1 VASVVAHAPLGCVDY
16 AAMAAAQ
23 GSCPEVQKAAAS
35 PALQTRRLRI
45 HGADILCDVS
55 TGIARPLVP
64 AAFTSAVFAA
74 IHGLAHPGIRAT
86 RRLLSSRFVWR
97 GCAADAARWCRD
109 CQTCQRGKVTR
120 QPAAA
125 TQSIPVPERRFT
137 HLHVDLV
144 GPLPTSADGFKYL
157 FTIIDR
163 STRWV
168 EAIPVKNMEAATIA
182 DALVAGWVSR
192 FGVPAVITSDRGTQF
207 TSAVWEALCSRLQ
220 IQHITTTAFHPCS
233 NGMVERCHRQLKDA
247 LRARSAANDWPDHLP
262 WVLLG
267 LRAAPKE
274 DSAISS
280 AEMVLGDPLVLP
292 GQPPIAVEPPP
303 PSQRSY
309 RDALMEGPT
318 RHVPTRPLPPAHT
331 GLPAALA
338 ACTSVYVRR
347 GGTLPP
353 FAPLYAGPYAV
364 LERGEKVFR
373 LQVGDREEAVS
384 VDRLKPHT
392 GAEPV
397 QPAAPP
403 RRGRPP
409 GSAASSTAA
418 ACGRQR

>member
-1 VASVVAHAPLGCVDY
+1 MCR
-16 AAMAAAQ
+16 Q
-23 GSCPEVQKAAAS
+23 GWPGRWC
-35 PALQTRRLRI
+35 
-45 HGADILCDVS
+45 
-55 TGIARPLVP
+55 RPLVP
-64 AAFTSAVFAA
+64 AAFRSAVFAA

-86 RRLLSSRFVWR
+86 RRLVSSRFVWR
-97 GCAADAARWCRD
+97 GCAADTAGWCRD
-109 CQTCQRGKVTR
+109 CQRGKVTW

-144 GPLPTSADGFKYL
+144 GPLSTSTEGFKYL
-157 FTIIDR
+157 FTITDR

-182 DALVAGWVSR
+182 GTLVAGWVSR

-207 TSAVWEALCSRLQ
+207 TSVVWEALCNRLH
-220 IQHITTTAFHPCS
+220 IQHITTTAFYPCS

-267 LRAAPKE
+267 WRAAPKE

-292 GQPPIAVEPPP
+292 GQPPTAGEPPP
-303 PSQRSY
+303 HWSY
-309 RDALMEGPT
+309 RDALLGGPT
-318 RHVPTRPLPPAHT
+318 RHVPTRPLLPAHC

-338 ACTSVYVRR
+338 ACTSVYIRR
-347 GGTLPP
+347 GGILPP
-353 FAPLYAGPYAV
+353 FAPLYARPYAV

-384 VDRLKPHT
+384 VDRLKPHM

-403 RRGRPP
+403 KRGRPP

-418 ACGRQR
+418 GCGRQR

>member
-1 VASVVAHAPLGCVDY
+1 
-16 AAMAAAQ
+16 M
-23 GSCPEVQKAAAS
+23 
-35 PALQTRRLRI
+35 
-45 HGADILCDVS
+45 
-55 TGIARPLVP
+55 
-64 AAFTSAVFAA
+64 
-74 IHGLAHPGIRAT
+74 
-86 RRLLSSRFVWR
+86 
-97 GCAADAARWCRD
+97 
-109 CQTCQRGKVTR
+109 
-120 QPAAA
+120 
-125 TQSIPVPERRFT
+125 
-137 HLHVDLV
+137 
-144 GPLPTSADGFKYL
+144 
-157 FTIIDR
+157 
-163 STRWV
+163 
-168 EAIPVKNMEAATIA
+168 
-182 DALVAGWVSR
+182 
-192 FGVPAVITSDRGTQF
+192 
-207 TSAVWEALCSRLQ
+207 
-220 IQHITTTAFHPCS
+220 
-233 NGMVERCHRQLKDA
+233 
-247 LRARSAANDWPDHLP
+247 
-262 WVLLG
+262 
-267 LRAAPKE
+267 RAAPKE

-353 FAPLYAGPYAV
+353 LAPLYAGPYAV